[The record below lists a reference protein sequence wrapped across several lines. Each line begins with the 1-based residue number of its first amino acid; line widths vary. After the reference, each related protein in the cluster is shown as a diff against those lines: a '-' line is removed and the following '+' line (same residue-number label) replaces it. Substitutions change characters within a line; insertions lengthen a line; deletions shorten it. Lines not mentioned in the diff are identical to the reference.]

1 MDAPTVEATDEFGN
15 DVTAVV
21 DTQNA
26 PFEDRVDALMAK
38 IAEDPTVRDRMMCE
52 LYIFISDFDTFTR
65 TMAANGGPMAML
77 KMVMGR

>member
-1 MDAPTVEATDEFGN
+1 MEAIEAVDETGAMVSAEVEEST
-15 DVTAVV
+15 
-21 DTQNA
+21 
-26 PFEDRVDALMAK
+26 FENRVEKLMAQ